1 MKLESIFEIL
11 TDVWELDVT
20 VIFNKINFVM
30 RGAGKVCLKKENTIY
45 LLTQTVPLL
54 TTVTEDVTS
63 HIVPALR
70 FMGSS
75 SGRWHVVSE

>member
-1 MKLESIFEIL
+1 MQ
-11 TDVWELDVT
+11 
-20 VIFNKINFVM
+20 
-30 RGAGKVCLKKENTIY
+30 GAGKVCLKKENTIY

-63 HIVPALR
+63 HIVQALG

>member
-1 MKLESIFEIL
+1 MKHESIFEIL

-63 HIVPALR
+63 HIVPALG
-70 FMGSS
+70 FMRRS